1 VVRRSRTAKSIS
13 TRNVIPKNQK
23 NQRAG
28 CVGVVF
34 LVVNLE
40 IQAFAQDV
48 KFKLFMPIIHSRYL
62 PRQFATI
69 A

>member
-1 VVRRSRTAKSIS
+1 LRI
-13 TRNVIPKNQK
+13 NLNQKRHSKEPK

-48 KFKLFMPIIHSRYL
+48 KFKLFMPIIRSRYW
-62 PRQFATI
+62 PRRFATI